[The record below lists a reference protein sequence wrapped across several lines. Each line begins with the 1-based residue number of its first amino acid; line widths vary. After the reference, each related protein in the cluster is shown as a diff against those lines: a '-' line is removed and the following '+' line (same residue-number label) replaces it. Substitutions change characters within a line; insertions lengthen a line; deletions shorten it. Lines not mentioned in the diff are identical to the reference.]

1 MSQLYQEDYLFKA
14 YFFNLYDKEIE
25 VANTDEIVDAA
36 QKLLINFTITENERQ
51 RLQLQN
57 QIKDCKIKEL
67 ELQIIQQNFQSK
79 LKGPWANETLL
90 ALYPLIDLA
99 NQPNKQVHLYHLL

>member
-36 QKLLINFTITENERQ
+36 QKLLINFTITEN
-51 RLQLQN
+51 
-57 QIKDCKIKEL
+57 
-67 ELQIIQQNFQSK
+67 
-79 LKGPWANETLL
+79 
-90 ALYPLIDLA
+90 
-99 NQPNKQVHLYHLL
+99 

>member
-1 MSQLYQEDYLFKA
+1 MSKLYQEDYLFKA

-57 QIKDCKIKEL
+57 QIKDCKIREL
-67 ELQIIQQNFQSK
+67 ELQIIQQNVSPFRSGSPDPK
-79 LKGPWANETLL
+79 PK
-90 ALYPLIDLA
+90 YPNPPKIQGMSQE
-99 NQPNKQVHLYHLL
+99 N